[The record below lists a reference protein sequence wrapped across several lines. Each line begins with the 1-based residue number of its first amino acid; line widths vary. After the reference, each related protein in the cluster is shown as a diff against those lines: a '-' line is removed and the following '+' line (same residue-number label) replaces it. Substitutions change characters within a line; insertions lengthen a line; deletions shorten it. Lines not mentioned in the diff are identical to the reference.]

1 MDQNNDWYERY
12 SSNST
17 QDTGARAS
25 KRGEKR
31 GVRISTLIVFTMI
44 AVLLGALLGGLYT
57 RQYVGE
63 QISAL
68 QTQQAQAFSDAKSTQ
83 SGAEDQSAVSN
94 AVANSFSTSTYSKA
108 QIIELTAPSVVG
120 IDTYYTA
127 TSSYGGFFGGG
138 NASGAEGNSQQVQSG
153 SGSGIILTSDGYIV
167 TCRHVVN
174 GAETIK
180 VILNNDQEYDAKL
193 IGSDSRSDLAV
204 LKIEATGL
212 SPATLGDSDM
222 LTVGED
228 VIAIGNPLGEL
239 RGTAT
244 SGMISALSR
253 EVTIENTTMSL
264 IQTDAAI
271 SPGNSGGGLFNA
283 SGSLIG
289 IVNAKASSSNAE
301 GLGFA
306 IPVSSVNTIISNLID
321 HGYVLGRAYLG
332 VYTQD
337 VTLSSSSGDWGSGL
351 FGNMFGGISCV
362 QIAQLVSGSAA
373 ELAGLKVGDLILKVD
388 DTEISSNSTLS
399 AAIADYNAGDTA
411 TLTIQ
416 RDGKEQTVTVTFG
429 EYKPAE
435 Q

>member
-12 SSNST
+12 SSQNA
-17 QDTGARAS
+17 QGGAYTPQ
-25 KRGEKR
+25 KREKR
-31 GVRISTLIVFTMI
+31 GVRLSTLIVFTMV
-44 AVLLGALLGGLYT
+44 AVLLGGLIGGVYT
-57 RQYVGE
+57 RSYVAS

-68 QTQQAQAFSDAKSTQ
+68 NTQQTQVSAALSEAKPNESAGLSTASAGSFASTFSR
-83 SGAEDQSAVSN
+83 
-94 AVANSFSTSTYSKA
+94 A

-127 TSSYGGFFGGG
+127 SANSGFSFGSG
-138 NASGAEGNSQQVQSG
+138 NGSDNATENGQAQLG

-167 TCRHVVN
+167 TCKHVVD

-180 VILNNDQEYDAKL
+180 IILNDDSEHVATL
-193 IGSDSRSDLAV
+193 VGSDSRTDLAV
-204 LKIEATGL
+204 LKIDATGL

-244 SGMISALSR
+244 SGIVSALSR
-253 EVTIENTTMSL
+253 DVTVGSMDMSL

-289 IVNAKASSSNAE
+289 IVNAKASASNSE

-306 IPVSSVNTIISNLID
+306 IPVSDVKSIISDLID
-321 HGYVLGRAYLG
+321 HGYVQGRAYLG
-332 VYTQD
+332 VYTQN
-337 VTLSSSSGDWGSGL
+337 VTLSSDSSNGQNGFFGS
-351 FGNMFGGISCV
+351 FFGGNTSV
-362 QIAQLVSGSAA
+362 QIAQIVAGSAA
-373 ELAGLKVGDLILKVD
+373 EKAGLKAGDLIVKVN
-388 DTEISSNSTLS
+388 DTTIDSNTTLAAVISG
-399 AAIADYNAGDTA
+399 YNAGDTA
-411 TLTIQ
+411 QITIQ
-416 RDGKEQTVTVTFG
+416 RDGKEQTISVTFG
-429 EYKPAE
+429 EYKPDA
-435 Q
+435 QK